1 MISGQSRTNAAG
13 RLLRTA
19 LLAILP
25 ATGATAAVAQAP
37 APAPTAAEAPAESL
51 APLTDATIAS
61 RIAATLGNYDTLSQ
75 VEIAVQGGV
84 ARLSG
89 EVPSPGERERA
100 AALAG
105 RIDGVLDVRNDLRV
119 SEDVARQAGRAW
131 HRIAARAEDYLVYM
145 PVLGLALAV
154 FVLFWFVARWLS
166 AREALYRR
174 VSPNRFVRQLV
185 AQVVRSVVVIV
196 GVVFALEIL
205 EATALIGAVM
215 GAAGVTG
222 LVVGFALKEMVE
234 NYVAGVLLSLRQP
247 FSPHDL
253 VMIEGR
259 EGRVVRLTSRATILL
274 TPEGNH
280 VRLPNALVFKGVI
293 VNFTRNPER
302 RFDFTLGL
310 ATDTDLAAAQALAIE
325 TVGAVEGVLANP
337 PPDAWISA
345 VGDSSLSLYIIAWV
359 DQRRHAFPKV
369 RSEAIRQVLARFGGA
384 GIETPEPIYRVNL
397 TSAPATAGDATRPP
411 APPRTPAPKP
421 APKPAGTAAAAGV
434 DLTPDTHLDAEIARE
449 RSETDTEDL
458 LDPTAKKE

>member
-1 MISGQSRTNAAG
+1 VISGHLRTNEAG
-13 RLLRTA
+13 RLLRVA
-19 LLAILP
+19 LLAVLL
-25 ATGATAAVAQAP
+25 AVGGTAADAQTP
-37 APAPTAAEAPAESL
+37 APSPPAVEAPAEPA
-51 APLTDATIAS
+51 APPTDATIAG
-61 RIAATLGNYDTLSQ
+61 RIGATLGNYDTFEQ
-75 VEIAVQGGV
+75 VQVSVQGGV

-100 AALAG
+100 ATLAG

-145 PVLGLALAV
+145 PVLALALAV

-196 GVVFALEIL
+196 GLVFALEIL

-253 VMIEGR
+253 VQIDGR
-259 EGRVVRLTSRATILL
+259 EGHVVRLTSRATILL

-325 TVGAVEGVLANP
+325 TVGAVEGVLQNP
-337 PPDAWISA
+337 APDAWISA

-369 RSEAIRQVLARFGGA
+369 RSEAIRQVLARFGAA

-397 TSAPATAGDATRPP
+397 TSALATAGDAARPP
-411 APPRTPAPKP
+411 ARPPKP

-449 RSETDTEDL
+449 RSQTDSEDL
-458 LDPTAKKE
+458 LDPAAKKE

>member
-1 MISGQSRTNAAG
+1 MISGHLRTNEAG
-13 RLLRTA
+13 RLLRVA
-19 LLAILP
+19 LLAVLL
-25 ATGATAAVAQAP
+25 AVGGTAAGAQTP
-37 APAPTAAEAPAESL
+37 APSPPAAEAPAEPA
-51 APLTDATIAS
+51 APPTDATIAG
-61 RIAATLGNYDTLSQ
+61 RIGATLGNYDTFEQ
-75 VEIAVQGGV
+75 VQVSVQGGV

-145 PVLGLALAV
+145 PVLALALAV

-196 GVVFALEIL
+196 GLVFALEIL

-253 VMIEGR
+253 VQIDGR
-259 EGRVVRLTSRATILL
+259 EGHVVRLTSRATILL

-325 TVGAVEGVLANP
+325 TVGAVEGVLQNP
-337 PPDAWISA
+337 APDAWISA

-369 RSEAIRQVLARFGGA
+369 RSEAIRQVLARFGAA

-397 TSAPATAGDATRPP
+397 TSALATAGDAARPP
-411 APPRTPAPKP
+411 ARPPKP

-449 RSETDTEDL
+449 RSQTDSEDL
-458 LDPTAKKE
+458 LDPAAKRE

>member
-1 MISGQSRTNAAG
+1 MISGHLRTNEAG
-13 RLLRTA
+13 RLLRVA
-19 LLAILP
+19 LLAVLL
-25 ATGATAAVAQAP
+25 AVGGTAAGAQTP
-37 APAPTAAEAPAESL
+37 APSQPAAEAPAEPA
-51 APLTDATIAS
+51 APPTDATIAG
-61 RIAATLGNYDTLSQ
+61 RIGATLGNYDTFEQ
-75 VEIAVQGGV
+75 VQVSVQGGV

-100 AALAG
+100 ATLAG

-145 PVLGLALAV
+145 PVLALALAV

-196 GVVFALEIL
+196 GLVFALEIL

-253 VMIEGR
+253 VRIDGR
-259 EGRVVRLTSRATILL
+259 EGHVVRLTSRATILL

-325 TVGAVEGVLANP
+325 TVGAVEGVLQNP
-337 PPDAWISA
+337 APDAWISA

-369 RSEAIRQVLARFGGA
+369 RSEAIRQVLARFGAA

-397 TSAPATAGDATRPP
+397 TSALATAGDAARPP
-411 APPRTPAPKP
+411 ARPPKP

-449 RSETDTEDL
+449 RSQTDSEDL
-458 LDPTAKKE
+458 LDPAAKKE